1 MLKADGLDRAVIGK
15 TYDMAVQEYRLI
27 YSVKK
32 CIKIL
37 MERDGMDYSE
47 ARESLGFNALCVYM
61 SKAQPIYV
69 DAEEFDTIEDLC
81 EDE

>member
-1 MLKADGLDRAVIGK
+1 MLKADGLEGAIIGK

-37 MERDGMDYSE
+37 MKKDGMDYSE
-47 ARESLGFNALCVYM
+47 AREYLEFNTLGAYI
-61 SKAQPIYV
+61 SKAQPIFV
-69 DAEEFDTIEDLC
+69 DAEDFEAVGDLL
-81 EDE
+81 DR

>member
-47 ARESLGFNALCVYM
+47 ARECLEFNTLCVYID
-61 SKAQPIYV
+61 KAQPIFV

-81 EDE
+81 EDQ

>member
-1 MLKADGLDRAVIGK
+1 MLKADGFNGAVIGK

-27 YSVKK
+27 YSIKK

-37 MERDGMDYSE
+37 IERDGMDYSE
-47 ARESLGFNALCVYM
+47 AREYLEFNTLCVYM

-69 DAEEFDTIEDLC
+69 DAEEFDTIEDLY

>member
-1 MLKADGLDRAVIGK
+1 MLKANGLDKAVIGK
-15 TYDMAVQEYRLI
+15 TYDMAVQECRLI

-32 CIKIL
+32 CINIL

-47 ARESLGFNALCVYM
+47 AREYLEFNTLCAYI
-61 SKAQPIYV
+61 SKAQPIFV
-69 DAEEFDTIEDLC
+69 DAEGFDTIADLC